1 MALNKQPVSINFTQ
15 GVDTKADPYQV
26 EVGKFLTL
34 VNSVFTTTG
43 RMTKRNGFSNIT
55 TLPTASATNITTLND
70 NLIATGTNLQAYSAD
85 TNQWLNKGII
95 QPVQLS
101 TQSIVRT
108 SASQSSPDST
118 VASNGLIC
126 TAYMESGLGYYQ
138 IADSTTGQKIVSHV
152 LLPSSGINP
161 RVFLLGSYFIVTFV
175 ISGTPTLQFI
185 AIPTASPTN
194 PRAAATIS
202 AIVASQNAP
211 YDGYVA
217 ANILFLSWEETTNTI
232 GVASVNQSLVVSS
245 VTTLTGSGASS
256 ISVTVDQI
264 NKMVWVS
271 YWYSAS

>member
-217 ANILFLSWEETTNTI
+217 ANILFL
-232 GVASVNQSLVVSS
+232 
-245 VTTLTGSGASS
+245 
-256 ISVTVDQI
+256 
-264 NKMVWVS
+264 
-271 YWYSAS
+271 